1 MNFTKATTLKAPFG
15 WIGGKSRL
23 AKEIVEMMPEHK
35 LYVEVFGGGLSVL
48 YAKPKMPKI
57 SEVVN
62 DINGELV
69 NLHRVIKTFPVTFTS
84 LLSELLISREMFFD
98 FKNKRLT
105 PKNKIERAVFFYY
118 CLTYSFAS
126 KGDSF
131 AMPKSRPA
139 KKLYKDFSVWSKR
152 LSSVCIENLSFEKLI
167 KEYDRE
173 ETLFY
178 LDPPYMGTEDYYKNT
193 LGFGKKEHELLA
205 EILKGIK
212 GKFILSYND
221 TPKVRELYR
230 GFNFK
235 GVSTLYTLNI
245 KAQRRVGE
253 VIICNFG

>member
-15 WIGGKSRL
+15 WVGGKSKL

-48 YAKPKMPKI
+48 YAKPKIPKI

-62 DINGELV
+62 DINGELI
-69 NLHRVIKTFPVTFTS
+69 NLHRVIKTFPASFS
-84 LLSELLISREMFFD
+84 NMLSGLLVSRQMFED
-98 FKNKRLT
+98 FKNRRLM
-105 PKNKIERAVFFYY
+105 PKNRIERAVFFYY

-139 KKLYKDFSVWSKR
+139 KRLYKDFSVWSKR

-167 KEYDRE
+167 KEYDRA

-205 EILKGIK
+205 EILKNIK

-221 TPKVRELYR
+221 TPKVRGLYK

-235 GVSTLYTLNI
+235 EVSTQYTLNI
-245 KAQRRVGE
+245 KARRE
-253 VIICNFG
+253 VREVLICNF